1 MWWSSDNGSRGGRG
15 SSDGRGVV
23 SGRGGRPV
31 KVKRGA
37 ALEML

>member
-15 SSDGRGVV
+15 SRDDHCVV